1 MIATREEFGV
11 AATEASGSL
20 GGLDLNEETQREIQ
34 AHRFRNQAV
43 RAARETVYYER
54 LFNGLDL
61 DPSGLRFEDIA
72 RVPLTSKSALRENP
86 GAFVRRTAA
95 PHLRTT
101 TTGTTGKPTS
111 VCFSTYELQTY
122 IMLGAVGHLLTGH
135 IEARDVVQISTSSR
149 ATLANTCFAGA
160 CARIGALVHL
170 AGLVDP
176 ALALALLA
184 QERRIPGKKSKVSYM
199 ATYPSYLGE
208 LVECGLEQGYGP
220 EDFGLERVSIGGE
233 LASEGL
239 KASARLLFGSV
250 EFDEGYGMTETWPFQ
265 GQRCS
270 EGHLHFEPLPGLLE
284 VLDLEKRSPALSGE
298 AGTIV
303 ATPLP
308 PYRDTTILLRYD
320 TEDVVRPLAG
330 PLSCELRNLPATTP
344 LLGKLRLAV
353 RHEDG
358 WTFPRDVLE
367 ALEGG
372 DDVSLP
378 ARYGFWEVPGGVA
391 VEVVARGS
399 GPRVRR
405 NIESRLQERG
415 VPVRQLH
422 LAEHRSEL
430 RNPMPL
436 RCDLRETSFRTPIEA
451 DAAVNLALDESV
463 SGVN

>member
-1 MIATREEFGV
+1 MIATREEFGMAV
-11 AATEASGSL
+11 TEASGSL
-20 GGLDLNEETQREIQ
+20 GGLDLNEETQREMQ

-43 RAARETVYYER
+43 RAARETAYYER
-54 LFNGLDL
+54 LFDSLDI
-61 DPSGLRFEDIA
+61 DPSRLRFEDIA
-72 RVPLTSKSALRENP
+72 RVPLTSKTALRENP

-111 VCFSTYELQTY
+111 VCFSIDELQTY
-122 IMLGAVGHLLTGH
+122 IALGAVGHLLTGH
-135 IEARDVVQISTSSR
+135 IEASDVVQISTSSR

-176 ALALALLA
+176 ARALAVLA
-184 QERRIPGKKSKVSYM
+184 QERRIPGKKPKVSYM

-208 LVECGLEQGYGP
+208 LVECGLKRGYGP
-220 EDFGLERVSIGGE
+220 KDFGLERVSIGGE

-239 KASARLLFGSV
+239 KAFARLLFGPI
-250 EFDEGYGMTETWPFQ
+250 EFDEGYGMTETWPLQ

-284 VLDLEKRSPALSGE
+284 VLSLESGSPASSGE

-320 TEDVVRPLAG
+320 TEDVVRPLFG
-330 PLSCELRNLPATTP
+330 PLVCELQNLRATTP
-344 LLGKLRLAV
+344 LLGKLRLSV
-353 RHEDG
+353 RHQDG
-358 WTFPRDVLE
+358 WTFPRDLLE
-367 ALEGG
+367 ALEEG
-372 DDVSLP
+372 DDVPLP

-399 GPRVRR
+399 GPRVRH
-405 NIESRLQERG
+405 NIESRLNEHG
-415 VPVRQLH
+415 VPVQQLH
-422 LAEHRSEL
+422 LLEHRSEL
-430 RNPMPL
+430 RDPMPL
-436 RCDLRETSFRTPIEA
+436 RCDLREDSFRTPNETNA
-451 DAAVNLALDESV
+451 TVSLALDEFV